1 MNLVT
6 RKTLEQRI
14 LVPICSWNH
23 EMIWSW
29 VVQHKHKCR
38 ICWPQDPS
46 PPCTSPH
53 SGSVH
58 SLWGSIPENS
68 ISFAGT
74 VDFFLGLKKML
85 CPKKILVRKKIVCH
99 KKMWVNT
106 TYVTGAQRILH
117 ICPYVTISLL
127 QWNYTFPLCFGTLD
141 PFIMN
146 QIFFLKVLFPI
157 FFHINLNHVINHFY
171 SIQKLQWRFFPKV

>member
-1 MNLVT
+1 MLLSQRVGNHWRLLVN
-6 RKTLEQRI
+6 LEQMI

-85 CPKKILVRKKIVCH
+85 CLKKILIRKKNCMSQKDVGKHHLCD
-99 KKMWVNT
+99 
-106 TYVTGAQRILH
+106 R
-117 ICPYVTISLL
+117 CPEDFTHL
-127 QWNYTFPLCFGTLD
+127 PLCYYIFAPMKLHFSPMFWYIRPFHHESNFLFESFISYFLYD
-141 PFIMN
+141 P
-146 QIFFLKVLFPI
+146 
-157 FFHINLNHVINHFY
+157 
-171 SIQKLQWRFFPKV
+171 